1 MSKIKCNILLLVC
14 FSILSA
20 SAQTTKK
27 PVSKSTKPQAKTAAL
42 STADQGIFADIETS
56 KGLIKIQLEYKKTP
70 VTVANFISLA
80 EGTNASVADEK
91 FKGKPFYNGLKFHR
105 VIADFMIQGGD
116 PQGNGSGGPGY
127 AFKDE
132 IVADLK
138 HDRPG
143 ILSMA
148 NSGPKTNGSQF
159 FITHKE
165 TPWLDGKHTVFGNV
179 VSGQD
184 IVNAIK
190 QDDIINKITIVRKGA
205 DAMKFDATKT
215 FANYMANKEGDDAKD
230 AAIAA
235 EAQKKQAE
243 IEAQKKAEYN
253 AKFASVIAAKAKYL
267 SDTKA
272 TATETASGVRF
283 KVLQAG
289 SGNKPAEGANVFIH
303 YAGFL
308 EDGSL
313 FDSSYEN
320 VNKEFG
326 KFDEN
331 RAKQNGYQPF
341 PFPYGKKDGLIPGF
355 LEGLSLMNLGDKAYI
370 YIPSKLGYGERGAGN
385 VIPPNANIIF
395 EIEMLEAAP
404 AAPSGK

>member
-14 FSILSA
+14 LSIISA

-27 PVSKSTKPQAKTAAL
+27 PVTKSTKPQAKTATV
-42 STADQGIFADIETS
+42 SSADQGIFAEIETS
-56 KGLIKIQLEYKKTP
+56 KGKIVLQLEYKKTP
-70 VTVANFISLA
+70 ITVANFISLA

-127 AFKDE
+127 TFKDE

-138 HDRPG
+138 HNRPG

-179 VSGQD
+179 VTGQD
-184 IVNAIK
+184 VVNAIK
-190 QDDIINKITIVRKGA
+190 QDDLINKMTIVRKGA
-205 DAMKFDATKT
+205 EAMKFDASKT
-215 FANYMANKEGDDAKD
+215 FADYMANKAGDDAKD
-230 AAIAA
+230 AAVAA

-253 AKFASVIAAKAKYL
+253 AKFAGVIAAKAKYL
-267 SDTKA
+267 TDTKA
-272 TATETASGVRF
+272 TATETTSGVLF
-283 KVLQAG
+283 KILQAG
-289 SGNKPAEGANVFIH
+289 SGKKPVEGANVFIH
-303 YAGFL
+303 YAGYL

-313 FDSSYEN
+313 FDSSYES

-355 LEGLSLMNLGDKAYI
+355 LEGLNMMNLGDKAYI

-404 AAPSGK
+404 AAPTGK